1 MGLLGQEVVAVWPEQ
16 RAGDFR
22 YLKTPTEH
30 SQRQQKNRVQVKL
43 AEFSWHPYSSVLS
56 QNMPVCRQ
64 PSCWAT
70 QGNPAL
76 VSSETG
82 PAPWQLCQHQKKD
95 FKKQNKGKI
104 YEM

>member
-1 MGLLGQEVVAVWPEQ
+1 MGPLGQEVVAVSPEQ

-56 QNMPVCRQ
+56 QSMPVCGQ
-64 PSCWAT
+64 PSC
-70 QGNPAL
+70 
-76 VSSETG
+76 
-82 PAPWQLCQHQKKD
+82 
-95 FKKQNKGKI
+95 
-104 YEM
+104 